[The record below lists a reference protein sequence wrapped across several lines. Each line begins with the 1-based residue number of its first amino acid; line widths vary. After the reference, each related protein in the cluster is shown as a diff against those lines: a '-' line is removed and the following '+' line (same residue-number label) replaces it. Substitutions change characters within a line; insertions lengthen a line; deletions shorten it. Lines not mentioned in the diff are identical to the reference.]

1 MKIIFISQN
10 SKSKMHEKVRL
21 DFNYDMKLIT
31 FVNFTYS
38 DQLGNLYREII
49 IIISVISEQLIYQLT
64 KRVLLLGG

>member
-1 MKIIFISQN
+1 
-10 SKSKMHEKVRL
+10 MHEKVRL

-31 FVNFTYS
+31 LVKFTYS